1 MRRAFRSG
9 LVLALLL
16 PGALRAQPAG
26 QAVYLE
32 LGGSGGL
39 GSINYERVFREGATV
54 AWAWRA
60 GFSGAPIDRNNGTA
74 LVFPVMAHALV
85 GRTAH
90 RLDLG
95 LGQGLTVTTRGSAFA
110 RATTTIGYR
119 YAPPDGRFF
128 GRLAYTP
135 ILSYLV
141 DRQIEHWGGLVIGYR
156 LPTPEP

>member
-1 MRRAFRSG
+1 MTACRLF
-9 LVLALLL
+9 VFLLL
-16 PGALRAQPAG
+16 LAPAALRAQPAE
-26 QAVYLE
+26 QALYLE

-39 GSINYERVFREGATV
+39 GSVNYERVFREGRTV

-60 GFSGAPIDRNNGTA
+60 GFSLAPIDRNNGTA

-85 GRTAH
+85 GRSAH
-90 RLDLG
+90 RLDIG

-110 RATTTIGYR
+110 RATTTLGYR
-119 YAPPDGRFF
+119 YAPSDGRFF

-141 DRQIEHWGGLVIGYR
+141 DRQIEHWGGLTLGYR